1 MWSALFGAGSDPARR
16 RSDLPE
22 PPPREWPRLWWP
34 GVGVGAAALLA
45 LALLPQGSPA
55 ADFVYLVASLTGLV
69 VLLGAILTM
78 VGRSRPIWW
87 SLLAF
92 AVLTMAAVG
101 VSAVEEAQTG
111 SVAFPGPADVVS
123 LAAYLPA
130 FVALGLL
137 IHRLYPG
144 RDREAWIDAS
154 ILTVTAACVFGLF
167 LITPLAAESGLDGWA
182 AAVALA
188 YPVLD
193 LALLSALVWL
203 LVGTSRPSL
212 TLVLITVSFAVTLV
226 ADIARDALFV
236 VAPDSAL
243 APWLETLRLVALLI
257 LAAAAWTPEAESL
270 TRPPVR
276 PRRSAS
282 TARLAILAL
291 GVLTVPAIVTVRLR
305 AGEDSATLL
314 LALAGMIIII
324 LAVWRIQILVST
336 VERQRKV
343 TELVLDS
350 TGDGIIG
357 LDRQGFVLFAN
368 LSARRMLRCRESDL
382 IGHRFHDIAHH
393 EHVDGTPFPWQECP
407 VHASLTGEEA
417 AYLAGQWFVRRDG
430 TGFPVEI
437 VTSPLVIEGEAVG
450 AVQSFRDVSE
460 REEMEALKRQFVSVV
475 SHELRTPLTSI
486 KGSLR
491 LLDSGVLGALTED
504 QQELVTMAVANSE
517 RLGILV
523 NDILD
528 LERLDSDRMPL
539 HPVPVAANDLAVQ
552 AVQGVTGAATAAGI
566 RLETDLD
573 QADTTVMADPDRI
586 HQVLTNLLGN
596 AIKFSDRGSCVRV
609 VVRRADASVT
619 LAVQDTGRGI
629 PAEHLESVF
638 ERFGQVDAGDARRES
653 GTGLGLAIAREIARR
668 SGGDIT
674 VTSALGVG
682 STFTVV
688 LPAATAAADTAIGS
702 TDGSTA
708 PAPDVVAEGAPS

>member
-1 MWSALFGAGSDPARR
+1 MWSALFGPGPDPARR

-22 PPPREWPRLWWP
+22 PPPRAWPRLWWP
-34 GVGVGAAALLA
+34 GVAVGAVALLS
-45 LALLPQGSPA
+45 LALVPPDSA
-55 ADFVYLVASLTGLV
+55 ADDFVYLVASLTALV

-78 VGRSRPIWW
+78 AGRSRPIWW

-92 AVLTMAAVG
+92 AALTMTAIG
-101 VSAVEEAQTG
+101 VAAVEEAQTG
-111 SVAFPGPADVVS
+111 SVRFPGPADVVS

-130 FVALGLL
+130 FLALGLL

-167 LITPLAAESGLDGWA
+167 LITPLAADSGFDGWA

-212 TLVLITVSFAVTLV
+212 TLVLITLSFAATLA

-236 VAPDSAL
+236 VSSEAGPAD
-243 APWLETLRLVALLI
+243 WLEIVRLAALLI

-270 TRPPVR
+270 TRPQAR
-276 PRRSAS
+276 ARRSAS
-282 TARLAILAL
+282 TGRLAVLAL
-291 GVLTVPAIVTVRLR
+291 GVLTVPAIVVVRLR
-305 AGEDSATLL
+305 TSDDSGTLL
-314 LALAGMIIII
+314 LALAGMIVII

-350 TGDGIIG
+350 TGDGIVG

-368 LSARRMLRCRESDL
+368 LSARRMLRCRENDL

-393 EHVDGTPFPWQECP
+393 EHADGTPFPWQECP
-407 VHASLTGEEA
+407 VHASLTGDEA

-437 VTSPLVIEGEAVG
+437 VTSPLVIDGEPVG

-486 KGSLR
+486 KGSLQ
-491 LLDSGVLGALTED
+491 LLDSGVLGNLTED
-504 QQELVTMAVANSE
+504 QQELVTMAVTNSE
-517 RLGILV
+517 RLGTLV

-539 HPVPVAANDLAVQ
+539 HPVPVAANELAVQ
-552 AVQGVTGAATAAGI
+552 AVHGVTGAATAAGI
-566 RLETDLD
+566 RLEADLD
-573 QADTTVMADPDRI
+573 DADTTVEADPDRLN
-586 HQVLTNLLGN
+586 QVLTNLLGN
-596 AIKFSDRGSCVRV
+596 AIKFSERNSVVRV
-609 VVRRADASVT
+609 VVRRTESMVT
-619 LAVQDTGRGI
+619 LAVQDSGRGI
-629 PAEHLESVF
+629 PADHLESVF
-638 ERFGQVDAGDARRES
+638 ERFGQVDAGDARREG

-682 STFTVV
+682 STFTVT
-688 LPAATAAADTAIGS
+688 LPLAAPATDADAEPAADNA
-702 TDGSTA
+702 
-708 PAPDVVAEGAPS
+708 VERVAT